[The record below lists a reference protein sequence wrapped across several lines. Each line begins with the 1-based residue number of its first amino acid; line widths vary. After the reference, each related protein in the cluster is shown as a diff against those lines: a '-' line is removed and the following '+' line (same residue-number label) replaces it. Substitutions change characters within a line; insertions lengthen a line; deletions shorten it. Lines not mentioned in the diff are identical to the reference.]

1 MMSRE
6 NISWDDFKKVEMR
19 IGTIIDVDDFPEAI
33 KPAYKIKVDLGK
45 KIGIKNSS
53 AQITSLYSRDKLIGK
68 QVVVVVNFK
77 PKQIGPFI
85 SECLIT
91 GFYKNN
97 TDVVLS
103 TCDKKLENGLMI
115 NGRVFRLELN

>member
-91 GFYKNN
+91 GFHRQDYA
-97 TDVVLS
+97 VVLAIPDNQVPNG
-103 TCDKKLENGLMI
+103 TLLE
-115 NGRVFRLELN
+115 